1 MFEGLRFNHWK
12 TSLDDSGIVTLTLDR
27 ADSNVNAISRAVLDE
42 LGQIVERLAIE
53 NPTGVIVHSAKP
65 SGFAVGADIKEFV
78 AYAKHGTVLEN
89 IENGQQVYESL
100 ARLLCPTVAA
110 IHGACMGGGT
120 ELILACRQ
128 RIAADDDK
136 TKIALPEVML
146 GIHPGWGGTAR
157 LPRLIGA
164 TEALPVMLTGKS
176 LSAKRALA
184 LGVIDRIAPPG
195 ELLAEAR
202 ALLRR
207 PHQRPFAQRAKAW
220 ATNTW
225 LARQILAP
233 MVLKQTAAKVRK
245 EHYPA
250 PFALIDVWKRGGSSI
265 QQRLKL
271 EARSVAKLAETS
283 TAQNLIRIFF
293 LQERLK
299 GSGGGTDSGIKHVHV
314 VGAGVMGGDIAAW
327 AAFKGFDV
335 TLQDREMKFIQPA
348 LDRARQLYEKKL
360 KTPEKVEAVVR
371 RLRADVEG
379 KGVATAD
386 LVIEAIFENAD
397 AKEALYA
404 TVEPQF
410 KADEILASNT
420 SSIALDELRKNLTAP
435 QRFLGLHFFNPVA
448 QMPLV
453 EVVRHDRLDPAIEKR
468 ALAFCKAI
476 GKLPVAVKGTP
487 GFLVNRILMPYLL
500 EAMRLYS
507 EGVPGPVLDKEAKK
521 FGMPMGPIELADTV
535 GLDVCA
541 SVGKE
546 LAPFLGLE
554 LPPGLED
561 KLEAG
566 KRGKK
571 DGQGL
576 YVWQDGKPIKPEV
589 DPDYNTPPDLQDRMI
604 LSMVNEAVACLAD
617 GVVDNADL
625 LDAGVI
631 FGTGFAPFRGGPIQ
645 YVRSEGAGSL
655 KCKLETLAQRYGERF
670 TPKHGWDHAALSA
683 NSDTPADIDDT
694 RKITA

>member
-1 MFEGLRFNHWK
+1 MFEGLRFNHWQ
-12 TSLDDSGIVTLTLDR
+12 TREDDGLVTVTLDR
-27 ADSNVNAISRAVLDE
+27 AGSSVNAINRAVLDE
-42 LGQIVERLAIE
+42 LEQIVERLAIDM
-53 NPTGVIVHSAKP
+53 PAGVIIHSGKP
-65 SGFAVGADIKEFV
+65 TGFAVGADIREFV
-78 AYAKHGTVLEN
+78 EYAQQDTVREN
-89 IENGQQVYESL
+89 IEHGQRVYEAL
-100 ARLLCPTVAA
+100 ARLACPTVAA
-110 IHGACMGGGT
+110 VHGACMGGGT
-120 ELILACRQ
+120 ELILACRL
-128 RIAADDDK
+128 RVAADDE
-136 TKIALPEVML
+136 TTRIGLPEVML

-164 TEALPVMLTGKS
+164 TEAMPVMLTGKP
-176 LSAKRALA
+176 LSARRALA
-184 LGVIDRIAPPG
+184 LGVVDHLARPQ

-202 ALLRR
+202 MLLRR
-207 PHQRPFAQRAKAW
+207 APSRPFARRARAW
-220 ATNTW
+220 ASNSW
-225 LARQILAP
+225 LGRQILAP
-233 MVLKQTAAKVRK
+233 IIVKQTAAKVRR

-250 PFALIDVWKRGGSSI
+250 PFALIDVWKRGGSDI
-265 QQRLKL
+265 GQRLKI
-271 EARSVAKLAETS
+271 EADSVARLAQTS

-299 GSGGGTDSGIKHVHV
+299 GQGSGTDAAIGRVHV

-327 AAFKGFDV
+327 VALKGMDV
-335 TLQDREMKFIQPA
+335 SLQDREMKYIQPA
-348 LDRARQLYEKKL
+348 LDRARKLYEKKL
-360 KTPEKVEAVVR
+360 KTPEKIEAAAQ

-379 KGVATAD
+379 KGVAQAD
-386 LVIEAIFENAD
+386 LAIEAIYENAE

-404 TVEPQF
+404 TIEPQLE
-410 KADEILASNT
+410 DEAILASNT
-420 SSIALDELRKNLTAP
+420 SSIPLDELRGKLAHP
-435 QRFLGLHFFNPVA
+435 ARFVGLHFFNPVA

-500 EAMRLYS
+500 EAMRLYA
-507 EGVPGPVLDKEAKK
+507 EGVPGAVLDREAKK

-554 LPPGLED
+554 LPPGVDEYVA
-561 KLEAG
+561 AG

-576 YVWQDGKPIKPEV
+576 YVWQDGKPQKPEV
-589 DPDYNTPPDLQDRMI
+589 DNDYVTPPDLQERMI

-617 GVVDNADL
+617 EVVDDADL

-645 YVRSEGAGSL
+645 YVRSEGADTL
-655 KCKLETLAQRYGERF
+655 KAKLEQLARRHGERF
-670 TPKHGWDHAALSA
+670 KPRHGWDHPALTQTT
-683 NSDTPADIDDT
+683 D
-694 RKITA
+694 R

>member
-1 MFEGLRFNHWK
+1 MFEGLRFNHWQ
-12 TSLDDSGIVTLTLDR
+12 TSEGDDGVVTLTLDR
-27 ADSNVNAISRAVLDE
+27 ADSRVNAISRNVLDE
-42 LGQIVERLAIE
+42 LEQIVERLAIDK
-53 NPTGVIVHSAKP
+53 PAGVIIHSAKP
-65 SGFAVGADIKEFV
+65 AGFAVGADIKEFV
-78 AYAKHGTVLEN
+78 EYARHDTVLEN
-89 IENGQQVYESL
+89 IEHGQRIYESL
-100 ARLLCPTVAA
+100 ARLPCPTVAA
-110 IHGACMGGGT
+110 VHGACMGGGT
-120 ELILACRQ
+120 ELILACHQ
-128 RIAADDDK
+128 RIAADDEK
-136 TKIALPEVML
+136 TRIALPEVML

-164 TEALPVMLTGKS
+164 TDALPLMLTGKS
-176 LSAKRALA
+176 LSARRALE
-184 LGVIDRIAPPG
+184 LGVVDRIARPA

-202 ALLRR
+202 LLLRHA
-207 PHQRPFAQRAKAW
+207 PPRPFARRARAW
-220 ATNTW
+220 ASNTW

-233 MVLKQTAAKVRK
+233 MMLKQTAAKVRK

-250 PFALIDVWKRGGSSI
+250 PFAMIDVWKRGGSGI
-265 QQRLKL
+265 QQRLKI
-271 EARSVAKLAETS
+271 EARSVAKLAKTP

-299 GSGGGTDSGIKHVHV
+299 SQGSGVEAGIRHVHV

-327 AAFKGFDV
+327 AALKGFDV
-335 TLQDREMKFIQPA
+335 TLQDREMKYIQPA

-360 KTPEKVEAVVR
+360 KSPEKVEAAIR
-371 RLRADVEG
+371 RLRADVDG
-379 KGVATAD
+379 SGVASAD
-386 LVIEAIFENAD
+386 LAIEAIYENAD
-397 AKEALYA
+397 AKRALYGQI
-404 TVEPQF
+404 EPQF
-410 KADEILASNT
+410 QADEILASNT
-420 SSIALDELRKNLTAP
+420 SSIPLDELRQGLQAP
-435 QRFLGLHFFNPVA
+435 RRFLGLHFFNPVA

-453 EVVRHDRLDPAIEKR
+453 EVVRHDQLDPAIEKR

-500 EAMRLYS
+500 EALRLYS
-507 EGVPGPVLDKEAKK
+507 EGVPGAVLDREARK

-554 LPPGLED
+554 LPPGLDE
-561 KLEAG
+561 KLDAG

-576 YVWQDGKPIKPEV
+576 YVWQDGKPEKPEV
-589 DPDYNTPPDLQDRMI
+589 DKEYVMPPDLQDRMI
-604 LSMVNEAVACLAD
+604 LPMVNEAVACLAD
-617 GVVDNADL
+617 GVVDDADL

-645 YVRSEGAGSL
+645 YARSVGVDQLRSR
-655 KCKLETLAQRYGERF
+655 LEQLARNYGERF
-670 TPKHGWDHAALSA
+670 KPKHGWDHQALT
-683 NSDTPADIDDT
+683 DTGGKQEATHD
-694 RKITA
+694 A